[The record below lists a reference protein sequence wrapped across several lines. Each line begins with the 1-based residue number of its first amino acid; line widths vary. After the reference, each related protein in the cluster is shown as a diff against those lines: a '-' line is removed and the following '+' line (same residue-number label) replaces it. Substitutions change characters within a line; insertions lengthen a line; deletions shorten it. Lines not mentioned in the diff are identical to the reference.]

1 VKYIAYTLLTIVA
14 FVLLWPTLMLVV
26 GSIRTDDGLVSSVL
40 EIIPRDITLVNYRQ
54 VFRYTILRWTQNSI
68 FTAAGAAI
76 LTAFVVMTA
85 GYAFA
90 KKPIPGKEIIFW
102 TMLGA
107 MMVPG
112 TVTFVPMYVLML
124 KLGLLNTLWGII
136 LPSGLQISFI
146 FYMRQFL
153 SDLPD
158 SFLDAA
164 EIDGCGEL
172 RTFSHVVFPLARPG
186 LATIVL
192 LTTLGQW
199 NSFLWPLTVL
209 FDREKFTLPV
219 GIQQILFE
227 DAMLRSLSQF
237 EPQFGLMMAGGT
249 YLMIPGVILF
259 IVFNRY
265 FVRGLWGGSMR

>member
-1 VKYIAYTLLTIVA
+1 MKYVAYTLLTIIA
-14 FVLLWPTLMLVV
+14 FVLLLPTLLLMV
-26 GSIRTDDGLVSSVL
+26 GSIRVDDGLIGSVL
-40 EIIPRDITLVNYRQ
+40 ELIPREITFENYER
-54 VFRYTILRWTQNSI
+54 VFGYTIRLWTRNSI
-68 FTAAGAAI
+68 FTAVGAAT

-90 KKPIPGKEIIFW
+90 KKPIPGKEFIFW

-107 MMVPG
+107 MMIPG

-124 KLGLLNTLWGII
+124 KLDLLNTLWGII
-136 LPSGLQISFI
+136 LPSGLQISYI

-172 RTFSHVVFPLARPG
+172 RTFAHIVVPLARPG

-192 LTTLGQW
+192 LTILGQW
-199 NSFLWPLTVL
+199 NSFLWPLTIL

-227 DAMLRSLSQF
+227 DAILKSGGRF

-249 YLMIPGVILF
+249 YLMIPGIILF

-265 FVRGLWGGSMR
+265 FVKGLWGGSMR